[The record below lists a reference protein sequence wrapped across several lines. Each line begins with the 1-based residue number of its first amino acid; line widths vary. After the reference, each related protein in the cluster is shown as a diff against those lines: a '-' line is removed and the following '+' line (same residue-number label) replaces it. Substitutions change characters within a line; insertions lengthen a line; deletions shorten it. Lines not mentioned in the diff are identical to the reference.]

1 VLKLEIEVIKK
12 LIKKYSG
19 RHMEFVRKAEI
30 AKRYYENKNDILHN
44 KRSYNDDDEENGR
57 YLRNADNR
65 ISTNF
70 YGLLVNQK
78 AGYMF
83 TAPPLFDVG
92 NDKVNKDISEFL
104 GDKYAKICK
113 DLCVNA
119 SNSGVGWLH
128 IWKDDTGSLKYA
140 VVDSTQII
148 PIWSDDLEN
157 ELEAV
162 LRIYPCTDE
171 NGDRFK
177 VCQYWN
183 KKECYAYSYQMSDA
197 DEAMYETLKEF
208 DMFAII
214 NEACGFAEYQNV
226 LSHDFGEVPFI
237 PFFNRNNSLSDLDDV
252 KPLIDAYDKVFS
264 GFLDDLE
271 DIQEVVFVLSGYVG
285 EDLAPFLNQLK
296 KYKTIPLESEEGGD
310 LKTLTIDI
318 PVEARKEMLTLCRKA
333 IFEQGQGVDPDPQN
347 FGNSSGVALKFLYSL
362 LDLKAGLMETEF
374 KLGFG
379 RLIRMV
385 CGQWGYEPEQ
395 IIQTWTRTAVT
406 NDSELA
412 EMCVK
417 SSNVISQLSIL
428 KNHPFVENAESEI
441 EQIKEEKQEALE
453 EFGAGLFNENFRMG
467 SDEAVKSGEEREE
480 TEKKDN

>member
-1 VLKLEIEVIKK
+1 MLEIEVIKK
-12 LIKKYSG
+12 LIKKHSG
-19 RHMEFVRKAEI
+19 SHMEFVRKAEE

-44 KRSYNDDDEENGR
+44 KKNHNDEYNNENPM
-57 YLRNADNR
+57 RNADNR

-92 NDKVNKDISEFL
+92 NDKVNKDIVRFL
-104 GDKYAKICK
+104 GDRYAKICK

-128 IWKDDTGSLKYA
+128 IWKDKNDVLKYSA
-140 VVDSTQII
+140 VDSTQII
-148 PIWSDDLEN
+148 PVWSDDLEN
-157 ELEAV
+157 DIEAV

-171 NGDRFK
+171 KGDRFK

-183 KKECYAYSYQMSDA
+183 KDECHAYSYQMPDT
-197 DEAMYETLKEF
+197 EEGLYENLKEF
-208 DMFAII
+208 DMFAVL
-214 NEACGFAEYQNV
+214 NGTGEFAEYQNV
-226 LSHDFGEVPFI
+226 LNHDFGEVPFI
-237 PFFNRNNSLSDLDDV
+237 PFFNNNAAVNDLNNV
-252 KPLIDAYDKVFS
+252 KSLIDTYDKVFS
-264 GFLDDLE
+264 GFIDDLE
-271 DIQEVVFVLSGYVG
+271 DIQEVIFVLSGYGG
-285 EDLAPFLNQLK
+285 ENKEEFLKELR
-296 KYKTIPLESEEGGD
+296 KYKTVNIDSPEGGG
-310 LKTLTIDI
+310 LTTLNIEI

-453 EFGAGLFNENFRMG
+453 EFGAGLFNENFIMG

-480 TEKKDN
+480 TEKKDS

>member
-1 VLKLEIEVIKK
+1 MILEIDVIKK

-19 RHMEFVRKAEI
+19 GHMEFIRKAEE

-44 KRSYNDDDEENGR
+44 KRSYNDDVDDGER
-57 YLRNADNR
+57 PLRHADNR

-78 AGYMF
+78 ASYMF

-92 NDKVNKDISEFL
+92 NDKVNNDISKFL

-128 IWKDDTGSLKYA
+128 IWKDKNDVLKYG

-148 PIWSDDLEN
+148 PVWSDDLEN

-162 LRIYPCTDE
+162 LRIYPLTDD
-171 NGDRFK
+171 NGDRFR
-177 VCQYWN
+177 VCQYWD
-183 KKECYAYSYQMSDA
+183 KEKCYAYSYQMSDT
-197 DEAMYETLKEF
+197 EESLYETFKAF
-208 DMFAII
+208 DMFAVI
-214 NEACGFAEYQNV
+214 NGAGEFAEYQNV

-237 PFFNRNNSLSDLDDV
+237 PFFNRNNALNDLDNI
-252 KPLIDAYDKVFS
+252 KPLIDTYDKVFS

-310 LKTLTIDI
+310 LKTITIDI
-318 PVEARKEMLTLCRKA
+318 PVEARKEMLTLCRKS

-379 RLIRMV
+379 RLIRII

-417 SSNVISQLSIL
+417 SSNVISKLSVL
-428 KNHPFVENAESEI
+428 KNHPFVENAEKEL
-441 EQIKEEKQEALE
+441 EKIKEEKRGDME
-453 EFGAGLFNENFRMG
+453 EFGEGIFDENFKMG
-467 SDEAVKSGEEREE
+467 TKAVKSGGERE
-480 TEKKDN
+480 TEKENNK